1 MSDENE
7 LAEVLDDMHDRARD
21 LIADTC
27 WCAFANILEGGIQVI
42 RDGLGKANGITI
54 TCRISTG
61 PWAGSEVA
69 ALCGQPLGSG
79 WDVRALKPGSRVL
92 LNFLDGRLDGTV
104 VAVATVPGGAKDPVP
119 ESIAAV
125 ALTPEQLEREEVHA
139 PPKGVGVRYYMRGA
153 AFVVRLK
160 GTQDGF
166 AGELYIEA
174 DDQAASPD
182 GQNGTFI
189 RLVRASDGKFAVK
202 LRDAAGAY
210 VEVHDGTVTCGS
222 PDGLNVTQL
231 SNDGFIV
238 GAKKIT
244 LKASEDLTCLGG
256 SGIYLNYPDTA
267 GPPSATN
274 GGVVFGKNLPPG
286 AIAGLADVSKT
297 VFVGA

>member
-1 MSDENE
+1 MSEENE
-7 LAEVLDDMHDRARD
+7 IAEVLEDMHDRARD
-21 LIADTC
+21 LVADTC

-79 WDVRALKPGSRVL
+79 WDVRALKPGARVL

-160 GTQDGF
+160 GTQEGF

-182 GQNGTFI
+182 GQNGSFI
-189 RLVRASDGKFAVK
+189 RIVRGPDGQFAVK
-202 LRDAAGAY
+202 FRDAAGASFEAY
-210 VEVHDGTVTCGS
+210 KGEASIRS
-222 PDGLNVTQL
+222 PNGENVLRVSDT
-231 SNDGFIV
+231 G
-238 GAKKIT
+238 GA
-244 LKASEDLTCLGG
+244 
-256 SGIYLNYPDTA
+256 
-267 GPPSATN
+267 
-274 GGVVFGKNLPPG
+274 
-286 AIAGLADVSKT
+286 
-297 VFVGA
+297 FVGKRFDVTADLIKLDGMTLVNVPVGVTPTPAMAALRGPSGPTATPSVGMVIGT